1 MSKVYSL
8 ISLPGQ
14 GSNQQP
20 LLHLRPASNS
30 TLGFKMWFDGCIYKG
45 KVHLWR
51 LSKAKALIKRAVV
64 HFTMVVL
71 PSSETFPS
79 ASGNQTGDIFS
90 HVLPFQCRLNGLQ
103 WVKNESLEA
112 VSQVTHLDLRNNRLD
127 SLDLSSVCNLE
138 TLHCQRNQLGTLT
151 LSGFTLRM
159 LNASSN
165 RESNKALSSCCHCLT
180 ALFFFFFLYI

>member
-1 MSKVYSL
+1 MFL
-8 ISLPGQ
+8 
-14 GSNQQP
+14 
-20 LLHLRPASNS
+20 
-30 TLGFKMWFDGCIYKG
+30 
-45 KVHLWR
+45 
-51 LSKAKALIKRAVV
+51 
-64 HFTMVVL
+64 
-71 PSSETFPS
+71 
-79 ASGNQTGDIFS
+79 S

-165 RESNKALSSCCHCLT
+165 CESNKALSSCCYCLV
-180 ALFFFFFLYI
+180 AYFLYI